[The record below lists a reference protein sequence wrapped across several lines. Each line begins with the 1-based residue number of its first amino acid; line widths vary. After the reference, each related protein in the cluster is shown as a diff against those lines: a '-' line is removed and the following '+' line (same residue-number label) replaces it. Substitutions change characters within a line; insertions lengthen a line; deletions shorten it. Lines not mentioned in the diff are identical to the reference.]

1 MGAVISSLWDRLY
14 GRRAYRICMVGLDGA
29 GKTTLLYRLRLGE
42 VVETTPTIGC
52 NVETVRWGNVQLQV
66 WDLSGQ
72 QGLRASWQAY
82 FAGTDALI
90 VVADA
95 ADVARL
101 GELRTELE
109 RVLQM
114 EAVADAVVLVWANKQ
129 DKHGEAVSA
138 VEVSERL
145 RLHQRKQA
153 DWHIEPCS
161 AVTGD
166 GLEAGMRWL
175 VDALAAR
182 E

>member
-1 MGAVISSLWDRLY
+1 
-14 GRRAYRICMVGLDGA
+14 MVGLDGA

-114 EAVADAVVLVWANKQ
+114 EAVADAWCWYGPTSRTN
-129 DKHGEAVSA
+129 
-138 VEVSERL
+138 
-145 RLHQRKQA
+145 
-153 DWHIEPCS
+153 
-161 AVTGD
+161 T
-166 GLEAGMRWL
+166 
-175 VDALAAR
+175 AR
-182 E
+182 RCPPWR